1 MALTNAH
8 DLIQGQWESPLWN
21 YMVWQCIKFLNENL
35 WFHSKRRKESHLYT
49 KKGNFLVHVVNM
61 AKDNKES
68 VTVMNT
74 DEENSS
80 YIAVSR
86 SSQEMFFILKLKAF
100 TMSAQ

>member
-1 MALTNAH
+1 MRIFDFIVKEEKKAIY
-8 DLIQGQWESPLWN
+8 IQ
-21 YMVWQCIKFLNENL
+21 
-35 WFHSKRRKESHLYT
+35 

-80 YIAVSR
+80 YITVSR

>member
-1 MALTNAH
+1 MRIFDFIVKEEKKAIY
-8 DLIQGQWESPLWN
+8 IQ
-21 YMVWQCIKFLNENL
+21 
-35 WFHSKRRKESHLYT
+35 

>member
-1 MALTNAH
+1 MRIFDFIVKEEKKAIY
-8 DLIQGQWESPLWN
+8 IQ
-21 YMVWQCIKFLNENL
+21 
-35 WFHSKRRKESHLYT
+35 

-86 SSQEMFFILKLKAF
+86 SSQEMFFILKLKSF

>member
-1 MALTNAH
+1 
-8 DLIQGQWESPLWN
+8 
-21 YMVWQCIKFLNENL
+21 
-35 WFHSKRRKESHLYT
+35 
-49 KKGNFLVHVVNM
+49 M